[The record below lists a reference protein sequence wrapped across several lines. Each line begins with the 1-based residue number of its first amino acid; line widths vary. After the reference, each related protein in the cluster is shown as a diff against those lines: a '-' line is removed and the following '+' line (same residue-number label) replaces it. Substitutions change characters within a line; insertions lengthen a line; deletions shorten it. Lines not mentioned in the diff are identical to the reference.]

1 VSFSIALSGKGGVGK
16 TTIAALV
23 VRHLVARGNGP
34 VFAVD
39 ADPNSN
45 FADQLGVTEY
55 GTVGD
60 LREELLKDRD
70 SLPAGMS
77 KADFIGYR
85 IQEIVVESRGFDLLN
100 MGRPEG
106 PGCYCYVN
114 SLLREF
120 LDSRAKS
127 YRYAVVD
134 NEAGMEHLS
143 RRTTR
148 DVDSLLVVSDL
159 TPVSLAAAFRIG
171 DLARSL
177 ELKIRQVGLL
187 LNRTDTVPDA
197 VADRAREAGLPILGC
212 VPEDPEVLA
221 RSRGGSPLLAIGEE
235 SAASRAVAGIIETIF
250 AGAPAPDEMT
260 RSAAST

>member
-1 VSFSIALSGKGGVGK
+1 LSFSIALSGKGGVGK
-16 TTIAALV
+16 TSIASLAV
-23 VRHLVARGNGP
+23 KHLLSRKDGP

-45 FADQLGVTEY
+45 FADQLGVAEY

-60 LREELLKDRD
+60 LREELLKAKD

-85 IQEIVVESRGFDLLN
+85 IQEIIVESTGFDLLN

-120 LDSRAKS
+120 LDSRGRN
-127 YRYAVVD
+127 YRYTVVD

-148 DVDSLLVVSDL
+148 DVDALLVVSDL

-171 DLARSL
+171 ALARSL
-177 ELKIRQVGLL
+177 DLKIRRVGLL
-187 LNRTDTVPDA
+187 LNRVSEVPPA
-197 VADRAREAGLPILGC
+197 IAERAADSGLEILGS
-212 VPEDPEVLA
+212 VPEDAQLLEG
-221 RSRGGSPLLAIGEE
+221 SRGGKPLLEIGED
-235 SAASRAVAGIIETIF
+235 SAAYRAVAGILERVF
-250 AGAPAPDEMT
+250 ADAGEPA
-260 RSAAST
+260 RN

>member
-1 VSFSIALSGKGGVGK
+1 MSFSIALSGKGGVGK
-16 TTIAALV
+16 TSIASLV
-23 VRHLVARGNGP
+23 VKSLLSRGEGP

-45 FADQLGVTEY
+45 FADQLGVMEY

-60 LREELLKDRD
+60 LREELLKARD

-85 IQEIVVESRGFDLLN
+85 IQEIIVESKGFDLLN

-120 LDSRAKS
+120 LDARGRN
-127 YRYAVVD
+127 YRYTVVD

-148 DVDSLLVVSDL
+148 DVDVLLVVSDL

-177 ELKIRQVGLL
+177 DLEIRRVGLL
-187 LNRTDTVPDA
+187 LNRTSEVPAA
-197 VADRAREAGLPILGC
+197 VAERAGQGGLAILGA
-212 VPEDPEVLA
+212 VPEDAEVLE
-221 RSRGGSPLLAIGEE
+221 RSRGGKPLLGIGETN
-235 SAASRAVAGIIETIF
+235 AAYRAVTGILDRIF
-250 AGAPAPDEMT
+250 AGAAAPA
-260 RSAAST
+260 RQ

>member
-1 VSFSIALSGKGGVGK
+1 MSFTIALSGKGGVGK
-16 TTIAALV
+16 TSIASLV
-23 VRHLVARGNGP
+23 VRSLLSRREGP

-45 FADQLGVTEY
+45 FADQLGVAEY

-60 LREELLKDRD
+60 LREELLKTKD

-85 IQEIVVESRGFDLLN
+85 IQEIIVESKGFDLLN

-120 LDSRAKS
+120 LDTRGDN
-127 YRYAVVD
+127 YRYTVVD

-148 DVDSLLVVSDL
+148 DVDALLVVSDL

-171 DLARSL
+171 ELARSL
-177 ELKIRQVGLL
+177 DLKIRRAGLL
-187 LNRTDTVPDA
+187 LNRASKVPPA
-197 VADRAREAGLPILGC
+197 LVERAAERGLAIFGSI
-212 VPEDPEVLA
+212 PEDTEILT
-221 RSRGGSPLLAIGEE
+221 RSRGGMPLLGIGEDN
-235 SAASRAVAGIIETIF
+235 AAYRAVGGILERIF
-250 AGAPAPDEMT
+250 TGVPEPVRE
-260 RSAAST
+260 

>member
-1 VSFSIALSGKGGVGK
+1 VSFTVALSGKGGVGK
-16 TTIAALV
+16 TSVASLV
-23 VRHLVARGNGP
+23 VKNLLSRREGP

-45 FADQLGVTEY
+45 FADQLGVREY

-60 LREELLKDRD
+60 LREELLKARD

-85 IQEIVVESRGFDLLN
+85 IQEIIVESKGFDLLN

-120 LDSRAKS
+120 LDTRGKN
-127 YRYAVVD
+127 YRYTVVD

-148 DVDSLLVVSDL
+148 DVDALLVVSDL

-171 DLARSL
+171 ELARGL
-177 ELKIRQVGLL
+177 DLTIRRVGLL
-187 LNRTDTVPDA
+187 LNRTSEIPPA
-197 VADRAREAGLPILGC
+197 VVEKAEASGLDLFGS
-212 VPEDPEVLA
+212 VPEDPEVLS
-221 RSRGGSPLLAIGEE
+221 RSRGGVPLLGIGEDNP
-235 SAASRAVAGIIETIF
+235 AYQAVGAILERIF
-250 AGAPAPDEMT
+250 TGATEPVRE
-260 RSAAST
+260 

>member
-1 VSFSIALSGKGGVGK
+1 MSFTVALSGKGGVGK
-16 TTIAALV
+16 TS
-23 VRHLVARGNGP
+23 VASLIVKNLLSRREGP

-45 FADQLGVTEY
+45 FADQLGVREY

-60 LREELLKDRD
+60 LREELLKARD

-85 IQEIVVESRGFDLLN
+85 IQEIIVESKGFDLLN

-120 LDSRAKS
+120 LDTRGKN
-127 YRYAVVD
+127 YRYTVVD

-148 DVDSLLVVSDL
+148 DVDALLVVSDL
-159 TPVSLAAAFRIG
+159 TPVSLSAAFRIG
-171 DLARSL
+171 ELARGL
-177 ELKIRQVGLL
+177 DLTIRRVGLL
-187 LNRTDTVPDA
+187 LNRTSEIPPA
-197 VADRAREAGLPILGC
+197 VVEKAEASGLALFGS
-212 VPEDPEVLA
+212 VPEDPEVLS
-221 RSRGGSPLLAIGEE
+221 RSRGGVPLLGIGEDNP
-235 SAASRAVAGIIETIF
+235 AYQAVGAILERIF
-250 AGAPAPDEMT
+250 TGATEPVRE
-260 RSAAST
+260 